1 MYRFNKKLKT
11 LLSMIAFCVVL
22 TISMKT
28 EVFAAQASVTGP
40 GTVRA
45 GDTIILTLTVS
56 SQGSFGIEGKLSY
69 DSSVVTFQ
77 GMSAEISGWKVE
89 NNGNKFVIYD
99 DALSNPLGGS
109 SAVAKMTFKVNQNV
123 PAGTAVNISLTDLIS
138 TDGNSENNI
147 GNANYSIK
155 IARPLSTNNS
165 LSAIYIDGVNL
176 VPAFNENVLNYDA
189 GEVEYAVTSL
199 NISAVP
205 REGTSIVSING
216 NSLNVG
222 NNIISITVTAENG
235 LTRTYTVNV
244 RRKQDP
250 NYVPDSNAS
259 LSSITINQ
267 GILSPAF
274 SPDITEYIVYLP
286 YESKTISAIGTAESV
301 KAQGV
306 IGSGEVNLSL
316 GENHIAVTGKAEDG
330 TEKQYNITVV
340 VMPEYSGEVT
350 EAETEEATNEEA
362 TTEEA
367 TEETTMEETTESV
380 TAVADNSH
388 DNKGGVNIIIV
399 VILVIVSAVAGF
411 IVCYILAKKKII
423 IK

>member
-1 MYRFNKKLKT
+1 MYRINKKIKT
-11 LLSMIAFCVVL
+11 LLSMIMFCVVL
-22 TISMKT
+22 TICMKT
-28 EVFAAQASVTGP
+28 NVFASQAVVTGP

-109 SAVAKMTFKVNQNV
+109 SAVAKMTFKVNPNIA
-123 PAGTAVNISLTDLIS
+123 AGTAVNISVTDLIS

-147 GNANYSIK
+147 GNANYSIS

-176 VPAFNENVLNYDA
+176 VPVFNENVLNYDA
-189 GEVEYAVTSL
+189 GEVEYAVTYL

-205 REGTSIVSING
+205 REVTSIVSING

-235 LTRTYTVNV
+235 STRTYTVNV

-286 YESKTISAIGTAESV
+286 FESKTISAIGTAESV
-301 KAQGV
+301 KPQGV
-306 IGSGEVNLSL
+306 IGSGDVNLSL

-350 EAETEEATNEEA
+350 EAATEEA
-362 TTEEA
+362 TTEET
-367 TEETTMEETTESV
+367 TEETTIDETTESA
-380 TAVADNSH
+380 TAVADNSPE
-388 DNKGGVNIIIV
+388 NMGGVNIIIV

-423 IK
+423 K

>member
-1 MYRFNKKLKT
+1 MYRYNKKIKT
-11 LLSMIAFCVVL
+11 WFSMIVFCVVL
-22 TISMKT
+22 TICMKT
-28 EVFAAQASVTGP
+28 KVFASQAAVTGP

-45 GDTIILTLTVS
+45 GDTIVLTLTVS
-56 SQGSFGIEGKLSY
+56 SQGSYGIEGKLSY

-77 GMSAEISGWKVE
+77 GISAEISGWKVE

-99 DALSNPLGGS
+99 DAISNPLRGS
-109 SAVAKMTFKVNQNV
+109 SAVAKITFKVNQNV
-123 PAGTAVNISLTDLIS
+123 AVGTAIKISLTDLIS
-138 TDGNSENNI
+138 TDGNSENNL
-147 GNANYSIK
+147 GNANYSVN

-189 GEVEYAVTSL
+189 GEVEYDVTQL

-205 REGTSIVSING
+205 REVTSIISING

-235 LTRTYTVNV
+235 STRTYTVNV

-274 SPDITEYIVYLP
+274 SSDITEYIVYLP
-286 YESKTISAIGTAESV
+286 YESKTISATGTAESAM
-301 KAQGV
+301 AQGV
-306 IGSGEVNLSL
+306 IGSGEINLSL
-316 GENHIAVTGKAEDG
+316 GENHIVVTGKAEDG
-330 TEKQYNITVV
+330 TEKKYNITVV
-340 VMPEYSGEVT
+340 VMPEYLGEAAEPETVT
-350 EAETEEATNEEA
+350 EAATEEA
-362 TTEEA
+362 TTEEV
-367 TEETTMEETTESV
+367 TTEETTESA
-380 TAVADNSH
+380 TAVADNSP
-388 DNKGGVNIIIV
+388 DNKSGMKIIV
-399 VILVIVSAVAGF
+399 VVILIIVSAAVGF
-411 IVCYILAKKKII
+411 IICYILAKKKII
-423 IK
+423 MK

>member
-1 MYRFNKKLKT
+1 MYRINKKIKT
-11 LLSMIAFCVVL
+11 LLSMIMFCVVL
-22 TISMKT
+22 TICMKT
-28 EVFAAQASVTGP
+28 NVFASQAVVTGP

-109 SAVAKMTFKVNQNV
+109 SAVAKMTFKVNPNIA
-123 PAGTAVNISLTDLIS
+123 AGTAVNISVTDLIS

-147 GNANYSIK
+147 GNANYSIS

-176 VPAFNENVLNYDA
+176 VPVFNENVLNYDA
-189 GEVEYAVTSL
+189 GEVEYAVTNL

-205 REGTSIVSING
+205 REVTSIVSING

-235 LTRTYTVNV
+235 STRTYTVNV

-286 YESKTISAIGTAESV
+286 FESKTISAIGTAESV

-306 IGSGEVNLSL
+306 IGSGDVNLSL

-350 EAETEEATNEEA
+350 EAATEEA
-362 TTEEA
+362 TTEET
-367 TEETTMEETTESV
+367 TEETTIDDTTESA
-380 TAVADNSH
+380 TAVADNSPE
-388 DNKGGVNIIIV
+388 NMGGVNIIIV

-423 IK
+423 K

>member
-1 MYRFNKKLKT
+1 MYRINKKIKT
-11 LLSMIAFCVVL
+11 LLSMIMFCVVL
-22 TISMKT
+22 TICMKT
-28 EVFAAQASVTGP
+28 NVFASQAVVTGP

-109 SAVAKMTFKVNQNV
+109 SAVAKMTFKVNPNIA
-123 PAGTAVNISLTDLIS
+123 AGTAVNISVTDLIS

-147 GNANYSIK
+147 GNANYSIS

-176 VPAFNENVLNYDA
+176 VPVFNENVLNYDA
-189 GEVEYAVTSL
+189 GEVEYAVTNL

-205 REGTSIVSING
+205 REVTSIVSING

-235 LTRTYTVNV
+235 STRTYTVNV

-286 YESKTISAIGTAESV
+286 FESKTISAIGTAESV

-306 IGSGEVNLSL
+306 IGSGDVNLSL

-350 EAETEEATNEEA
+350 EAATEEA
-362 TTEEA
+362 TTEET
-367 TEETTMEETTESV
+367 TEETTIDETTESA
-380 TAVADNSH
+380 TDVADNSPE
-388 DNKGGVNIIIV
+388 NKGGVNIIIV

-423 IK
+423 K

>member
-1 MYRFNKKLKT
+1 M
-11 LLSMIAFCVVL
+11 
-22 TISMKT
+22 
-28 EVFAAQASVTGP
+28 
-40 GTVRA
+40 
-45 GDTIILTLTVS
+45 
-56 SQGSFGIEGKLSY
+56 
-69 DSSVVTFQ
+69 
-77 GMSAEISGWKVE
+77 
-89 NNGNKFVIYD
+89 
-99 DALSNPLGGS
+99 
-109 SAVAKMTFKVNQNV
+109 
-123 PAGTAVNISLTDLIS
+123 
-138 TDGNSENNI
+138 
-147 GNANYSIK
+147 
-155 IARPLSTNNS
+155 
-165 LSAIYIDGVNL
+165 
-176 VPAFNENVLNYDA
+176 
-189 GEVEYAVTSL
+189 
-199 NISAVP
+199 
-205 REGTSIVSING
+205 TSIVSING

-235 LTRTYTVNV
+235 STRTYTVNV

-286 YESKTISAIGTAESV
+286 FESKTISAIGTAESV

-306 IGSGEVNLSL
+306 IGSGDVNLSL

-350 EAETEEATNEEA
+350 EAATEEA
-362 TTEEA
+362 TTEET
-367 TEETTMEETTESV
+367 TEETTIDETTESA
-380 TAVADNSH
+380 TAVADNSPE
-388 DNKGGVNIIIV
+388 NMGGVNIIIV

-423 IK
+423 K

>member
-1 MYRFNKKLKT
+1 MYRINKKIKT
-11 LLSMIAFCVVL
+11 LLSMIMFCVVL
-22 TISMKT
+22 TICMKT
-28 EVFAAQASVTGP
+28 NVFASQAVVTGP

-109 SAVAKMTFKVNQNV
+109 SAVAKMTFKVNPNIA
-123 PAGTAVNISLTDLIS
+123 AGTAVNISVTDLIS

-147 GNANYSIK
+147 GNANYSIS

-176 VPAFNENVLNYDA
+176 VPVFNENVLNYDA
-189 GEVEYAVTSL
+189 GEVEYAVTNL

-205 REGTSIVSING
+205 REVTSIVSING

-235 LTRTYTVNV
+235 STRTYTVNV

-286 YESKTISAIGTAESV
+286 FESKTISAIGTAESV

-306 IGSGEVNLSL
+306 IGSGDVNLSL
-316 GENHIAVTGKAEDG
+316 GENYIAVTGKAEDG

-350 EAETEEATNEEA
+350 EAATEEA
-362 TTEEA
+362 TTEET
-367 TEETTMEETTESV
+367 TEETTIDETTESA
-380 TAVADNSH
+380 TAVADNSPE
-388 DNKGGVNIIIV
+388 NMGGVNIIIV

-423 IK
+423 K